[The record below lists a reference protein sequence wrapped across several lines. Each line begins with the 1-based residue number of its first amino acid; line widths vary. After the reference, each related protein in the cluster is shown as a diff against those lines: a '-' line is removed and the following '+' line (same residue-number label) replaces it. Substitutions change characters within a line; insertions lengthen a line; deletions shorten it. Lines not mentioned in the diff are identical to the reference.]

1 MAAEPNPRDELY
13 RLIDQ
18 LAPPDVPAARR
29 YLELLVRDTA
39 SFNRATANAA
49 SQEALRDPVVRAL
62 ADAPLDDE
70 PTTPE
75 DIRAMDEGRLAYR
88 RGESVSLDDLMRE
101 RGRGA
106 ARFVSPPTA
115 HATSGGSTTLRRSA

>member
-1 MAAEPNPRDELY
+1 MAAEPSPRDELY

-18 LAPPDVPAARR
+18 LAPSDVHAARR

-39 SFNRATANAA
+39 SFDGATAHAA
-49 SQEALRDPVVRAL
+49 SQDVLRDPVVRAL

-101 RGRGA
+101 RGR
-106 ARFVSPPTA
+106 
-115 HATSGGSTTLRRSA
+115 